1 MTIVD
6 VMERVRGDYQRY
18 ADFRSSQHGDCED
31 RRTSMEVVEVL
42 DFLLEQHAR
51 LEEKKSNV

>member
-18 ADFRSSQHGDCED
+18 ADFHRTEQGDCED
-31 RRTSMEVVEVL
+31 RRICTEVVEVV
-42 DFLLEQHAR
+42 DFLLKQHEK
-51 LEEKKSNV
+51 LEEESNA